1 MEAFDYLAPRSL
13 AEVYDAIGNGRRS
26 LLLAGGTDVIVQ
38 LREGRRS
45 CDQLI
50 DIKHIEELT
59 RHAFTPDGTL
69 EIGAATPLA
78 ELYEDTE
85 VRRRVPAL
93 VDAISIIGGIAI
105 QSRASIG
112 GNVCNA
118 SPAAD
123 STPALIALGA
133 TLLLGSKSGNREL
146 PVEEFVI
153 GPGRNALQPGEILL
167 QVRIPAPAAN
177 SGAFYHRFIP
187 RNEMDIAV
195 ASAGVSLAL
204 DANSERIESARVA
217 LGAVAATPLLVPA
230 AAEALQGQAPTTEI
244 FAKAGEAAA
253 AMASPI
259 TDMRGSV
266 AQRKHLAKVLTVR
279 ALERALQRSREA
291 R

>member
-1 MEAFDYLAPRSL
+1 MEAFDYLAPRTL

-38 LREGRRS
+38 LREGRKS
-45 CDQLI
+45 CDQLV
-50 DIKHIEELT
+50 DVKHIAELT
-59 RHAFTPDGTL
+59 RHGFAADGTL
-69 EIGAATPLA
+69 EIGAAAPLA
-78 ELYEDTE
+78 ELYEDPE
-85 VRRRVPAL
+85 IRRRVPAL
-93 VDAISIIGGIAI
+93 VDAISIIGGIAV

-112 GNVCNA
+112 GNLCNA

-123 STPALIALGA
+123 STPALIVLGA
-133 TLLLGSKSGNREL
+133 QLVVGSKAGARQI

-153 GPGRNALQPGEILL
+153 GPGRNALQPGELLL
-167 QVRIPAPAAN
+167 QVSIPPAPAN

-195 ASAGVSLAL
+195 VSAGAYLAL
-204 DANSERIESARVA
+204 DPSGERIQAARVA
-217 LGAVAATPLLVPA
+217 LGAVAATPLLVGE
-230 AAEALQGQAPTTEI
+230 AAEALQGQAPTAEA
-244 FAKAGEAAA
+244 FAKAGDAAA
-253 AMASPI
+253 AAATPI

-279 ALERALQRSREA
+279 ALDRALQRAQEA